1 MEHYLD
7 ATLTPEER
15 ADDLL
20 ARMDLDEKF
29 GQLQCWA
36 MMDGFMGKKLESCH
50 PWGVGQ
56 VSCLA
61 VTMMKNRQETAALVR
76 ATQEKIMAQSPH
88 HIPAFFHIET
98 LTGALITDATA
109 FPCGI
114 AQASTWD
121 PALQRQLGETTGHQ
135 ARSLGFS
142 QGLAPVLDLCR
153 DPRFG
158 RQGEGY
164 GEDPTLASAMG
175 VAYVQGL
182 QKDGQ
187 ALACSKHFLGFMAG
201 QGGIHAARTA
211 IEEREL
217 REIYAKPF
225 QAAITEGHLGSVMN
239 SYASINGEPVVG
251 SRRLFRD
258 LLRGEMGFDGVTVSD
273 YSSVGQLETVH
284 HVAGSA
290 AESGRLALEAGMD
303 QELPGAECYNDTLKE
318 EIRSGQVSAG
328 LVDEAVRRV
337 LVAKFRLGLFEHPF
351 PAEDLSDG
359 AYRLEEGRKT
369 ALASAEESLV
379 LLKNDGILPLDLR
392 GKKVAVIGW
401 HAASARALFGGYH
414 AMSMKES
421 SLGVTISM
429 AGISVAPDSPVATN
443 AVSETY
449 PGSQVRCE
457 NPGIEPLVR
466 QCYPGIH
473 SLLDALR
480 AKCPEADFTYAR
492 GYDYAGT
499 GEEGFA
505 EALEAARRADVVI
518 CTLGGHYGWNM
529 AATTGE
535 GIDSADIGLP
545 PCQEKFLRELAGL
558 GKPVV
563 GVHFDGRPC
572 SSDEADAACG
582 ALLEAWAPGQTGG
595 DAIARVLLGKADP
608 SGKLPCTVAYNAG
621 QIPVYYN
628 HPNGSSYSL
637 NTSIAFHS
645 YVDTP
650 HEPRYYF
657 GHGLHYT
664 TFAYRDLT
672 LDKTEVGPGEALCA
686 RVTVENTGSRP
697 GTEIVELYVRDK
709 QATVVRPVLELVG
722 FARVP
727 LQPGESRTVTF
738 TLPMSQLAF
747 LDLKNQWKVEAGD
760 MTLFAGSSSHDLP
773 LQADFRVTADGYVD
787 GKTRG
792 FCAAASLADPQ

>member
-1 MEHYLD
+1 MERYLD
-7 ATLTPEER
+7 TNLTPEER
-15 ADDLL
+15 AEDLL

-36 MMDGFMGKKLESCH
+36 MMDGFMGKKLETCH
-50 PWGVGQ
+50 PYGVGQ

-61 VTMMKNRQETAALVR
+61 VTMMKGRQDTAAMVR
-76 ATQEKIMAQSPH
+76 ATQEKILAQSPH
-88 HIPAFFHIET
+88 HIPAIFHIET
-98 LTGALITDATA
+98 LTGPLITDATA

-121 PALQRQLGETTGHQ
+121 PALQQQLGETAGRQ
-135 ARSLGFS
+135 ARALGFA

-175 VAYVQGL
+175 VAYVRGL
-182 QKDGQ
+182 QKDDQ
-187 ALACSKHFLGFMAG
+187 TMACAKHFLGFMAG

-217 REIYAKPF
+217 REVYAKPF
-225 QAAITEGHLGSVMN
+225 QAAITEGALGSVMN

-258 LLRGEMGFDGVTVSD
+258 LLRDEMGFGGVTVSD

-303 QELPGAECYNDTLKE
+303 QELPSAEAYNDTLKE
-318 EIRSGQVSAG
+318 EIRSGKISAD

-351 PAEDLSDG
+351 PAEDLSDR
-359 AYRLEEGRKT
+359 AYGFEEGRDV
-369 ALASAEESLV
+369 ALKSAEESLV

-429 AGISVAPDSPVATN
+429 AGISVAPDSPVAVN
-443 AVSETY
+443 AVAETY
-449 PGSQVRCE
+449 PGSRVHCE
-457 NPGIEPLVR
+457 NPGIEPMVR

-473 SLLDALR
+473 SLLDALQ
-480 AKCPEADFTYAR
+480 AECPEADFTYAP
-492 GYDYAGT
+492 GYAYAGT

-505 EALEAARRADVVI
+505 EALEAAGQADVVI

-529 AATTGE
+529 SATTGE

-545 PCQEKFLRELAGL
+545 PCQEKFLRELAKL

-572 SSDEADAACG
+572 SSDGADEVCG

-595 DAIARVLLGKADP
+595 DAIARVLLGKAEP

-628 HPNGSSYSL
+628 HLNGSSYSL
-637 NTSIAFHS
+637 NTSIAFKS
-645 YVDTP
+645 YVDIP

-664 TFAYRDLT
+664 SFAYRDLT
-672 LDKTEVGPGEALCA
+672 LDKTEAAPGESVCA

-697 GTEIVELYVRDK
+697 GTETVQLYVRDK
-709 QATVVRPVLELVG
+709 QASVIRPVLELAG

-747 LDLKNQWKVEAGD
+747 LDLNGQWKVEAGE
-760 MTLFAGSSSHDLP
+760 MTLLAGGSSKDLP
-773 LQADFRVTADGYVD
+773 LQADFRLTADGYVD

-792 FCAAASLADPQ
+792 FYAAVTL